1 MVMGSV
7 DADCAILM
15 FDVTSRS
22 SNDSLAN
29 WHRDLTLSLIH
40 ISEPTRP

>member
-22 SNDSLAN
+22 SYDSLAN
-29 WHRDLTLSLIH
+29 WHRDLTRVCAATFPL
-40 ISEPTRP
+40 